1 MSKGILVAAAL
12 GVAACFAVGA
22 AAYAESETVAATT
35 KAPYGAY
42 LTADEG
48 HAIYIFTADHGG
60 MSACDGACAKA
71 WPPVMSTGKPVAGPG
86 IEASLLGTLPRSGG
100 MQVTYAGKPLYYF
113 VGDKGPGTTA
123 GEDITH
129 FGGSWYLVSP
139 SGQEIEPKKAAKS
152 GGSW

>member
-48 HAIYIFTADHGG
+48 HAIYMFTADHGG
-60 MSACDGACAKA
+60 MSACD
-71 WPPVMSTGKPVAGPG
+71 
-86 IEASLLGTLPRSGG
+86 
-100 MQVTYAGKPLYYF
+100 
-113 VGDKGPGTTA
+113 
-123 GEDITH
+123 
-129 FGGSWYLVSP
+129 
-139 SGQEIEPKKAAKS
+139 
-152 GGSW
+152 